1 MAIRRLGIVLCV
13 VGILAGVATEVV
25 FATEVGGKAPAFS
38 ATDEAGKPVTL
49 ADFAGKPVLVNV
61 WASWCAPCLQE
72 LPEMDKLAARLADT
86 GAVVLAVNIDDKAE
100 NGKRM
105 KTKLGL
111 AHLRVAFDPGKTV
124 PKAFGVDAM
133 PSSFVIDG
141 AGMIRHVNRGYQAGD
156 VEKMEAVIRGLLK
169 P

>member
-1 MAIRRLGIVLCV
+1 
-13 VGILAGVATEVV
+13 
-25 FATEVGGKAPAFS
+25 APTFTV
-38 ATDEAGKPVTL
+38 TDEAGKPVTL

-72 LPEMDKLAARLADT
+72 LPEMDKLAARLAGT
-86 GAVVLAVNIDDKAE
+86 GAVVLAINIDDKAE

-105 KTKLGL
+105 KTKLAL
-111 AHLRVAFDPGKTV
+111 THLRVAFDPGKTV

-141 AGMIRHVNRGYQAGD
+141 GGVIRHVNRGYQAGD
-156 VEKMEAVIRGLLK
+156 VEKMEAVIRGLQK

>member
-1 MAIRRLGIVLCV
+1 MTVRRWGLFLCV
-13 VGILAGVATEVV
+13 AMLAIFVCVAM
-25 FATEVGGKAPAFS
+25 AAEVGGKAPAFT
-38 ATDEAGKPVTL
+38 AADEAGKPVAL

-86 GAVVLAVNIDDKAE
+86 GAVVLAINIDDKAE
-100 NGKRM
+100 NGKRFQ
-105 KTKLGL
+105 TKLGL
-111 AHLRVAFDPGKTV
+111 THLRVAFDPGKTV

-133 PSSFVIDG
+133 PTSFVIDG
-141 AGMIRHVNRGYQAGD
+141 GGVIRHVNRGYQTGD
-156 VEKMEAVIRGLLK
+156 VEKMEAVIRGLPK

>member
-1 MAIRRLGIVLCV
+1 MTIRRVGFVLCV
-13 VGILAGVATEVV
+13 LSILAGIA
-25 FATEVGGKAPAFS
+25 AAAEVGGKAPVFT
-38 ATDEAGKPVTL
+38 ATDEAGKPVVL

-86 GAVVLAVNIDDKAE
+86 GAVVLAINIDDKAE

-105 KTKLGL
+105 KAKLGL
-111 AHLRVAFDPGKTV
+111 THLRVAFDPGKTV

-141 AGMIRHVNRGYQAGD
+141 GGVIRHVNRGYQAGD